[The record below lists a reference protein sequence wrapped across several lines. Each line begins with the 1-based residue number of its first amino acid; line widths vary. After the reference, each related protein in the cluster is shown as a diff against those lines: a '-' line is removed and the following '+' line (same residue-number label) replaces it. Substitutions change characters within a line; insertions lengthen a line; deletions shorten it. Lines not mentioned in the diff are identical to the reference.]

1 MKSQIHTH
9 ILADSFGS
17 RTKFKVISNDFEL
30 ILILSMVLKM
40 FRDVDATTAT
50 ATATQPLSLA
60 AGSEMEILIKMIQM
74 IGLDTIGKFYK
85 VRTF

>member
-50 ATATQPLSLA
+50 ATQPLSLA